1 MPREITGSVDGT
13 GLRIGVVVARFN
25 AYITERLLAGALHA
39 LSEAGVRDEDVTVVR
54 VPGAF
59 EIPLGALELAAT
71 GEVDAVVCLGAVI
84 RGDTPHFDFVAK
96 AATEGIGSAILEL
109 RVPMA
114 FGVLTTNT
122 VEQAVE
128 RSDAGE
134 GNKGAE
140 AVQTAI
146 EMARVKQS
154 LSRISRPG
162 H

>member
-13 GLRIGVVVARFN
+13 GLRIGIVVARFN
-25 AYITERLLAGALHA
+25 AFITERLLAGALVS
-39 LSEAGVRDEDVTVVR
+39 LREAGVRDEDVTVVR

-59 EIPLGALELAAT
+59 EIPLGARELASS
-71 GEVDAVVCLGAVI
+71 GQVDAVVCLGAVI
-84 RGDTPHFDFVAK
+84 RGETPHFDFVAK
-96 AATEGIGSAILEL
+96 AATEGVSSVMLEL
-109 RVPMA
+109 SVPMA

-128 RSDAGE
+128 RSGE
-134 GNKGAE
+134 DKANKGAE

-146 EMARVKQS
+146 EMARVRES
-154 LSRISRPG
+154 LRRSLPSG

>member
-1 MPREITGSVDGT
+1 MPREINGSLDGT

-25 AYITERLLAGALHA
+25 AYITERLLAGALRA
-39 LSEAGVRDEDVTVVR
+39 LTDAGVIDEDVTIVR

-59 EIPLGALELAAT
+59 EVPLAARELAAS
-71 GEVDAVVCLGAVI
+71 GEADAVVCLAAVI
-84 RGDTPHFDFVAK
+84 RGETPHFEFVAQS
-96 AATEGIGSAILEL
+96 AADGVGTTMLDLG
-109 RVPMA
+109 VPIA

-128 RSDAGE
+128 RSNEGQ

-146 EMARVKQS
+146 EMVRVQ
-154 LSRISRPG
+154 RAIRRG
-162 H
+162 RH

>member
-25 AYITERLLAGALHA
+25 ANITERLLAGALRA
-39 LSEAGVRDEDVTVVR
+39 LREASVRDEDVIVVR

-59 EIPLGALELAAT
+59 EVPLGARELAAT

-84 RGDTPHFDFVAK
+84 RGDTPHFDFVSK
-96 AATEGIGSAILEL
+96 AATDGIRAAMLEL
-109 RVPMA
+109 SVPMA

-128 RSDAGE
+128 RSDEDSA
-134 GNKGAE
+134 NKGAE

-146 EMARVKQS
+146 EMARVRQS
-154 LSRISRPG
+154 LRGLAKPG
-162 H
+162 R

>member
-1 MPREITGSVDGT
+1 MPREINGSLDGT

-25 AYITERLLAGALHA
+25 AYITERLLAGALGA
-39 LSEAGVRDEDVTVVR
+39 LADSGVAGDNVTIVR

-59 EIPLGALELAAT
+59 EVPLAARELA
-71 GEVDAVVCLGAVI
+71 GSGGVDAVVCLAAVI
-84 RGDTPHFDFVAK
+84 RGETPHFEFVAQS
-96 AATEGIGSAILEL
+96 AADGVGTTMLDLG
-109 RVPMA
+109 VPIA

-128 RSDAGE
+128 RSHEGQ

-146 EMARVKQS
+146 EMIRVQ
-154 LSRISRPG
+154 RAIRRG
-162 H
+162 WH

>member
-1 MPREITGSVDGT
+1 VTPREITGSLDGT

-25 AYITERLLAGALHA
+25 AYITERLLAGALAA
-39 LSEAGVRDEDVTVVR
+39 LRDAGVAGDDVTIVR

-59 EIPLGALELAAT
+59 EVPLAARELAAG
-71 GEVDAVVCLGAVI
+71 GEVDGVVCLAAVI
-84 RGDTPHFDFVAK
+84 RGETPHFDFVAQ
-96 AATEGIGSAILEL
+96 AAADGVGATMLDLG
-109 RVPMA
+109 VPIS

-128 RSDAGE
+128 RSNEGQ

-146 EMARVKQS
+146 EMVRLQRAIRRGSV
-154 LSRISRPG
+154 
-162 H
+162 

>member
-1 MPREITGSVDGT
+1 MPREINGSLDGT

-25 AYITERLLAGALHA
+25 AYITERLLAGALRA
-39 LSEAGVRDEDVTVVR
+39 LTDAGVVDDDVTIVR

-59 EIPLGALELAAT
+59 EVPLAARELAGS
-71 GEVDAVVCLGAVI
+71 GEADAVVCLAAVI
-84 RGDTPHFDFVAK
+84 RGETPHFEFVAQS
-96 AATEGIGSAILEL
+96 AADGVGTTMLDL
-109 RVPMA
+109 RVPIA

-128 RSDAGE
+128 RSDEGQ

-146 EMARVKQS
+146 EMVRVQ
-154 LSRISRPG
+154 RAIRRG
-162 H
+162 RQ